1 MFGKIVLMEI
11 LLSSFLFSMSATMVQ
26 NAPKEKLKCIKG
38 LGIKRVQ
45 SIATYRQKNTIN
57 SLDEL
62 LNIKGIGKAL
72 LNNIK
77 NDVQKKSCSISEKV
91 FPLKEKKQR
100 KSISAE

>member
-57 SLDEL
+57 SLDKL
-62 LNIKGIGKAL
+62 LNINPTSSSKISKSHTLGL
-72 LNNIK
+72 LSNTK
-77 NDVQKKSCSISEKV
+77 
-91 FPLKEKKQR
+91 
-100 KSISAE
+100 